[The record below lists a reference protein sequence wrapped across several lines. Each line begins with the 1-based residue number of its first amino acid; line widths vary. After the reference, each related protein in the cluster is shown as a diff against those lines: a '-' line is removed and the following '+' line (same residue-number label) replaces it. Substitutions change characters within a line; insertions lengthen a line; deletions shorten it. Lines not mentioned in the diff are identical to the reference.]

1 MDIKSG
7 YWTFLTVL
15 NALIAD
21 PKSMGGSSP
30 LPGPQPGAFGARASF
45 PSMRPSGAKAP
56 WSTCCRWAGAPSCA
70 GGTSWAP
77 PTIPRPPGSPPRGRC
92 GGSRGLGA
100 ALPRRA
106 RRHPDQRCGSLPE
119 PWGGRRLRCFRR
131 GRRGGHHD
139 GRRGRRCGLRGR
151 PRQGQLRR
159 LARRPGGT
167 SQQQGQE
174 RRPTRRGQDGLGRRT
189 PVSLSNG
196 DQGHPWRTPPA
207 GAAGRLPLT
216 IEAFLKIYKSL

>member
-21 PKSMGGSSP
+21 PKSLGGSSP

-106 RRHPDQRCGSLPE
+106 RRHPDQRCGSLPD

-131 GRRGGHHD
+131 GRRGGA
-139 GRRGRRCGLRGR
+139 
-151 PRQGQLRR
+151 PRWAPGPPLWPARASPPGAAPQACPPAWRDIPAAGPGAPPHSPRAGWPGSSNACIPQQ
-159 LARRPGGT
+159 RRPG
-167 SQQQGQE
+167 SPLE
-174 RRPTRRGQDGLGRRT
+174 NPSRRGGRQA
-189 PVSLSNG
+189 PVNDRG
-196 DQGHPWRTPPA
+196 V
-207 GAAGRLPLT
+207 
-216 IEAFLKIYKSL
+216 F